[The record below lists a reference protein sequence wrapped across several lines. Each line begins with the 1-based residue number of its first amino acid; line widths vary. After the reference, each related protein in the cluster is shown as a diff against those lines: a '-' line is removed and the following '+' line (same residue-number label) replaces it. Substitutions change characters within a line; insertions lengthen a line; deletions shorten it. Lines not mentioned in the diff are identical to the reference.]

1 MKTPAVFL
9 QHVRP
14 LRPRDRK
21 WKFRTGTKCL
31 LMDNPSEF
39 AAKFQA
45 LRWRCIGPSRGGRV
59 VAVAGDP
66 QDRQTFYFGACAGGI
81 WKTTDAGT
89 YWRCVSDGY
98 LSSAAIGALAVA
110 PSDPNVLYAG
120 TGETEIRL
128 DVSYGDGVY
137 KSTDAGRT
145 WRHLG
150 LRETRFIGR
159 IHIHPQDP
167 NLVYV
172 AALGD
177 VFGPNE
183 ERGVFRSRDGG
194 ETWTKVLYRD
204 ANSGAVDLSMDPHN
218 PRILFAGFWQTRR
231 SFWNLSSGGPGSGLF
246 RSTDGGETWTEISRY
261 PGLPAGP
268 LGKIG
273 VAVSPARAGRVW
285 ALVETEPEQTGLYRS
300 DDYGETWTLV
310 SSNRD
315 LMHRPW
321 YYTHVFADTGHG
333 ETVYV
338 ANFQLWKSTD
348 GGRSFTEIQTPHG
361 DNHDLWIDPADPKRM
376 IEGNDGGACVSM
388 NGGET
393 WSTIYNQLTAQI
405 YRIDIDNQYPYR
417 VYGTQQDNSSISVPS
432 ATAWG
437 AIALAD
443 CSYPGTGESGFI
455 AVDPDDPNIVF
466 VGAIGS
472 SVGGAGALQRY
483 DHRTRQIQLVNVW
496 PEESTGIAP
505 KDMRYRFAWTF
516 PIVFS
521 PHDSGTLYAGG
532 SHVFRSRDEGM
543 SWEEISP
550 DLSLNDKSRQGH
562 SGGDITH
569 ESAGAEVHATCASVA
584 PSPHRPEEIWA
595 STDDGLVHVTR
606 DGGKTWHNVTPVGMP
621 ELAYVGC
628 VEISRHD
635 PDTIYLAA
643 TRYKLADYRPYL
655 FRSTDGGRHFESING
670 DFPEGEITRVVRAD
684 PVRKGLLFAGSET
697 GAFVSLNDGRNWNR
711 MGGGLPVVP
720 VYDLKIKDGDLVAAT
735 HGRSFW
741 ILDDITPLRSAA
753 DGRGAVRLF
762 EPRTTVRTKLHF
774 GTLRNL
780 RPSGLAFGICMGL
793 GGGIRTFRKPDGTTG
808 REYLDVGEN
817 PPNGAIIYY
826 WLGDGA
832 AGPVALTIRDASGT
846 EIATFRSDDAAL
858 AAAKRPPVRPGLNR
872 YVWDLKYPGPERLD
886 VSLAPPRNK
895 PLAEPSEPLSG
906 PTVVPGRYRVELSVG
921 SEKTAAEFSIVK
933 DPRLSTTPE
942 AYRAQFDLWRKLTGS
957 LGKANA
963 TVNQIR
969 RLKRRLGVLTEGAA
983 NGARDLADKAAAVIQ
998 QLSAVEGV
1006 LVDVHRESDRDV
1018 LRNPAGLN
1026 DTLADLINTISV
1038 ADTAPTAQA
1047 AAVSKEIMARVD
1059 AEVGKAERLIE
1070 NEVVAVNRLAL
1081 ARVPASGS

>member
-1 MKTPAVFL
+1 MDTP
-9 QHVRP
+9 P
-14 LRPRDRK
+14 
-21 WKFRTGTKCL
+21 
-31 LMDNPSEF
+31 EF
-39 AAKFQA
+39 AAKFDA
-45 LRWRCIGPSRGGRV
+45 LKWRCIGPSRGGRV

-66 QDRQTFYFGACAGGI
+66 HDRQTFYFGACAGGI

-89 YWRCVSDGY
+89 YWRCISDGY
-98 LSSAAIGALAVA
+98 LSSAAIGALAIA
-110 PSDPNVLYAG
+110 PSDPNVIYAG

-159 IHIHPQDP
+159 IRIHPQDP
-167 NLVYV
+167 DLVYV

-194 ETWTKVLYRD
+194 ATWTKVLHRD

-218 PRILFAGFWQTRR
+218 PRILFAAFWQTRR

-246 RSTDGGETWTEISRY
+246 RSTDGGDTWTEISRY

-338 ANFQLWKSTD
+338 ANYQFWKSTD
-348 GGRSFTEIQTPHG
+348 GGTSFTEIQTPHG
-361 DNHDLWIDPADPKRM
+361 DNHDLWIDAVDPNRM

-388 NGGET
+388 DGGET
-393 WSTIYNQLTAQI
+393 WSTIYNQLTAQF

-437 AIALAD
+437 AIALGD

-455 AVDPDDPNIVF
+455 AVNPDDPNIVF

-532 SHVFRSRDEGM
+532 NHVFRSRDEGM

-606 DGGKTWHNVTPVGMP
+606 DGGKTWDNVTPPGMP

-628 VEISRHD
+628 VEISRHG

-670 DFPEGEITRVVRAD
+670 DFPQGEITRVVRAD
-684 PVRKGLLFAGSET
+684 PVRKGLLFAGTET
-697 GAFVSLNDGRNWNR
+697 GVYVSLNDGRNWNR
-711 MGGGLPVVP
+711 MGGGLPVAP

-741 ILDDITPLRSAA
+741 ILDDITPLRSAV
-753 DGRGAVRLF
+753 DGKKGVRLF

-780 RPSGLAFGICMGL
+780 RPSGVAFGICMGL
-793 GGGIRTFRKPDGTTG
+793 GGGIRTFRKPDGTSG

-826 WLGDGA
+826 WLDDGA
-832 AGPVALTIRDASGT
+832 PGPVALTIRDAAGT
-846 EIATFRSDDAAL
+846 EIATLRSDDAAL

-895 PLAEPSEPLSG
+895 PLAEPSDPPSG
-906 PTVVPGRYRVELSVG
+906 PTVVPGRYRLELSVG
-921 SEKTAAEFSIVK
+921 SEKTAAEFAIVK

-942 AYRAQFDLWRKLTGS
+942 GYRAQFDLWRSLTGS
-957 LGKANA
+957 LGKVNA

-969 RLKRRLGVLTEGAA
+969 RLKRRLGVLAEGT
-983 NGARDLADKAAAVIQ
+983 NGARELADKAAAVTQ
-998 QLSAVEGV
+998 QLSAVEAV
-1006 LVDVHRESDRDV
+1006 LVDVHRQSDRDV

-1026 DTLADLINTISV
+1026 DTLVDLINTISV

-1047 AAVSKEIMARVD
+1047 AAVSKVIMTRVD
-1059 AEVGKAERLIE
+1059 VEVGKAERLFE
-1070 NEVVAVNRLAL
+1070 NEVAAVNRLAL
-1081 ARVPASGS
+1081 ERTGASGS